1 MFVKIGKQRESRLFY
16 IKKPEMLIFISYSQ
30 PGPLEAR
37 HHVPLQ
43 VPPEQEEEDPAV
55 QQRGGRHGPKR
66 NGVSWVLFVLFLLLE
81 KSHEG
86 KFISALDVG
95 EVEKRKKQSQVAV
108 EIPQV
113 WDIFSAWNRCYGRD
127 WYCTMYTII
136 LCILKT
142 VNFFKKSF
150 VIFCSFF
157 CF

>member
-1 MFVKIGKQRESRLFY
+1 MFVKLGKQRESRLFY
-16 IKKPEMLIFISYSQ
+16 IKNPEMLNFISYSQ

-66 NGVSWVLFVLFLLLE
+66 NGVSWVVFVLFLLLE

-95 EVEKRKKQSQVAV
+95 EVEKRKKTKPSCCRN
-108 EIPQV
+108 
-113 WDIFSAWNRCYGRD
+113 SASMGYFFRLEQTLWKGMVLYNVRTQL
-127 WYCTMYTII
+127 YCAY
-136 LCILKT
+136 
-142 VNFFKKSF
+142 
-150 VIFCSFF
+150 
-157 CF
+157 